1 MPSDQNGFKKPM
13 ALGSKA
19 RSFIP
24 MTPRSLKP
32 NHDSRSD
39 FAKQV
44 ADHTGRGQDGQ
55 PPQKKFRSNAAPK
68 GTKFASGYTDRAKER
83 LKEQEDAGEGIQQR
97 LKALEK
103 MVKDE
108 EIDQETFEKLRDELG
123 VGGDTSSTHLVKGL
137 DFKLLERVRR
147 GEDVTKAPATAV
159 TEEPPNAE
167 EDVNVED
174 ELEKALEKD
183 VAVSAQNKPSEPL
196 GEDIAGT
203 ETLAHT
209 ATLSRNEILR
219 RLKENR
225 KNPGLSSA
233 EVVPQEPQPSLDHSK
248 FRKLESA
255 KKPNKHKFT
264 ETING
269 RRREVL
275 VITGKDG
282 QTKRKTR
289 WLDPE
294 PDPSTAKK
302 SEEQPWGGDLSDE
315 LLARQKA
322 AAEQATKQ
330 DDDEEDDDIFGGVT
344 DYDPLA
350 GLNSDEDEE
359 AGDKEPIS
367 KAEEEPVKEA
377 PLEEAESQI
386 GAAKP
391 LKSTAQPRNYFVT
404 GTNDSVEEASKAPAH
419 DPTILAAIKRAAQI
433 RKQEEAE
440 GAEAVPEADT
450 DVTNRPAE
458 SSERSKALLKK
469 LQQQS
474 GQDDMDL
481 DMGFGGDTRYDD
493 DEGDTKQKLS
503 EWRGVGA
510 YGEDDEEEAGKKGG
524 DAKRKRGGKKRKG
537 DKNSYTD
544 VMNVIEGRKKG

>member
-32 NHDSRSD
+32 NHGSRGD

-83 LKEQEDAGEGIQQR
+83 LKEQEDAGEGIQER

-147 GEDVTKAPATAV
+147 GEDVNKAPITAV
-159 TEEPPNAE
+159 TEESPSAE
-167 EDVNVED
+167 EDVDVED

-183 VAVSAQNKPSEPL
+183 VAVSAQ
-196 GEDIAGT
+196 T
-203 ETLAHT
+203 ETSDPAGQDTADIETPAHT

-225 KNPGLSSA
+225 KNPGLSSTEA
-233 EVVPQEPQPSLDHSK
+233 ATQEPQPSLDHSK

-264 ETING
+264 EIING

-322 AAEQATKQ
+322 AAEQAAKQ
-330 DDDEEDDDIFGGVT
+330 DDDEEDDNIFGGVT

-350 GLNSDEDEE
+350 GLNSDEDEDG
-359 AGDKEPIS
+359 GDKGPVTKKEGEPVEE
-367 KAEEEPVKEA
+367 AAVGEEESRIEMV
-377 PLEEAESQI
+377 
-386 GAAKP
+386 KP
-391 LKSTAQPRNYFVT
+391 LKSTAQPRNYFAT
-404 GTNDSVEEASKAPAH
+404 GTADSTEEASRAPAH

-440 GAEAVPEADT
+440 GAEAVSDADA
-450 DVTNRPAE
+450 DVATRPAE

-493 DEGDTKQKLS
+493 DDGDTKQKLS

-510 YGEDDEEEAGKKGG
+510 YGEDDEEDAGKKGG

>member
-1 MPSDQNGFKKPM
+1 M

-32 NHDSRSD
+32 NHDSRGD
-39 FAKQV
+39 FAKQI

-55 PPQKKFRSNAAPK
+55 PPQKKFRSSAAPK

-83 LKEQEDAGEGIQQR
+83 LKEQEDAGDDVQQR

-123 VGGDTSSTHLVKGL
+123 VGGDTSSTHLIKGL

-147 GEDVTKAPATAV
+147 GEDVTKAPVTAAE
-159 TEEPPNAE
+159 EEPPNAE
-167 EDVNVED
+167 NEVEVED
-174 ELEKALEKD
+174 ELEKALEKN
-183 VAVSAQNKPSEPL
+183 VAVSAPTKPQNPADEDDRDSETSNS
-196 GEDIAGT
+196 A
-203 ETLAHT
+203 AHT
-209 ATLSRNEILR
+209 ATLTRNEILR

-233 EVVPQEPQPSLDHSK
+233 EAVALEAPQPSLDHSK
-248 FRKLESA
+248 FRKLESV

-294 PDPSTAKK
+294 PDPSIAKT
-302 SEEQPWGGDLSDE
+302 SEEQPWGGDLSAE
-315 LLARQKA
+315 LLAKQKA
-322 AAEQATKQ
+322 AVEQAAKQ
-330 DDDEEDDDIFGGVT
+330 DEDEEDDDIFGGVT
-344 DYDPLA
+344 EYDPLA
-350 GLNSDEDEE
+350 GLNSDEDDDDGE
-359 AGDKEPIS
+359 KEVPS
-367 KAEEEPVKEA
+367 KEEEPAKETTGTGA
-377 PLEEAESQI
+377 EARSEV
-386 GAAKP
+386 AKP
-391 LKSTAQPRNYFVT
+391 LKSTAQRRNYFDT
-404 GTNDSVEEASKAPAH
+404 GTTESSEESSKAPSQ

-440 GAEAVPEADT
+440 GADALSEEDLKPT
-450 DVTNRPAE
+450 TKPAE
-458 SSERSKALLKK
+458 SSERSTALLKK

-481 DMGFGGDTRYDD
+481 DMGFSGDTRYDD
-493 DEGDTKQKLS
+493 DEGDGKQKLS
-503 EWRGVGA
+503 KWRGIDA
-510 YGEDDEEEAGKKGG
+510 HDEDDEEEADKKGG